1 MPFDLG
7 KIERASFRP
16 VTKEVPVPGLK
27 DLWEGD
33 GEPVLVVRG
42 LDGVELAK
50 VREDA
55 ASADSLGPLVQA
67 LVDTGK
73 LTQEVEAA
81 IKAVAKAAP
90 KVPRDT
96 IRAYGYLEA
105 GIVEPKLTRAQII
118 KLYKARP
125 KDMTQVDNEIILLT
139 GDGWGLG
146 E

>member
-1 MPFDLG
+1 MPFDVA
-7 KIERASFRP
+7 KIERAKFSP

-33 GEPVLVVRG
+33 GEPVFTVRG

-55 ASADSLGPLVQA
+55 LGADPLGPLVQA
-67 LVDTGK
+67 LIATGK
-73 LTQEVEAA
+73 LTQEQEAA
-81 IKAVAKAAP
+81 IKDVAKASP
-90 KVPRDT
+90 KIPKEA

-105 GIVEPKLTRAQII
+105 GILEPKLTRAQII

-125 KDMTQVDNEIILLT
+125 VPMKEVENAIILLT